1 MGAASVPCVLDR
13 DSLVC
18 RGSNHPGRGPDNLGL
33 LDRGGSNPPR
43 IIGPGV
49 TATGGSNHPSIPEL
63 GDDLYLGDD
72 PYPDLGENWS
82 MHAGGG
88 GSGADLNTTSCEM

>member
-1 MGAASVPCVLDR
+1 MGTASVPCVLDR

-49 TATGGSNHPSIPEL
+49 TAKGGSNHPST
-63 GDDLYLGDD
+63 
-72 PYPDLGENWS
+72 PDRLRN
-82 MHAGGG
+82 GGLFAV
-88 GSGADLNTTSCEM
+88 SFSETLVRSLPRVRVAAILSLSS